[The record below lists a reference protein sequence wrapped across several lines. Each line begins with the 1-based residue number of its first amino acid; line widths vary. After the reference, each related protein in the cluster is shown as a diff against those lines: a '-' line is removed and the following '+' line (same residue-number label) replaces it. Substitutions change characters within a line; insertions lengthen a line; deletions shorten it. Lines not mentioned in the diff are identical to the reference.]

1 MYICTVKQLNNI
13 TMKIGTYTKEQ
24 QRISNRKISREIELE
39 NKSGWT
45 AIHKTHKSKKNYSRK
60 NKHRSLDN

>member
-1 MYICTVKQLNNI
+1 
-13 TMKIGTYTKEQ
+13 MKIGTYAKEQ

-60 NKHRSLDN
+60 KKHKSLDN